1 MAWSLLPVSPGTFN
15 WPWVVGF
22 VVCILLVNWFLFYF
36 NRLCGTVVSFLIRTY
51 TWHRYRAWIDIGA
64 IQLSLLGGRLF
75 IKQLRYHAEN
85 ETILIQQGFIT
96 WRYWMPYGR
105 QVDLLP
111 TSNADVDETDPKAD
125 ASSERTG
132 SIKSSRINDNAEA
145 RIAINI
151 TGLEWFVYNRTP
163 AYDAIIAANA
173 AAANATV
180 EGGLSWPSRGTNE
193 SIGDQ
198 KQQTVD
204 EKASYPTSSSAQ
216 SSLAKGHH
224 ISPRGKTLEEAPESI
239 TRVSTASTRSDDQ
252 PQEADVSSFYPL
264 MLKFLPVGVECSKGA
279 ISLGNEGTRAIVVS
293 TFAKAKGHIDATCAD
308 ATDIFRQVFDFEFE
322 HPVIQ
327 MKPNPDYR
335 RPQRA
340 FAERIIQGLDVPA
353 TQTSWWHRL
362 SYANRRKTKATA
374 RHHLKKLIP
383 GFRSSEDSFLPH
395 SLLSRD
401 PPAMAAVDESSPESN
416 TVWHG
421 LDRYLDENDGDDH
434 EAWAHIDYA
443 RFSTILDSPALHF
456 NFYWDQPGTVTAEDL
471 SQSNSVNGSPPPAY
485 GMRLVIRGGD
495 VNYGPWADR
504 LRLEV
509 QSAFFPAFYMPTV
522 PAERLK
528 AGDLRQYSRMAID
541 VEVDEDVALRVPT
554 REESKDWQWR
564 GRAQA
569 AREAAIQHKHR
580 EKKHFRFRRAHKP
593 VHGNNVRPFGW
604 FNFTVGKKSVVNYDL
619 AMLPDSTGY
628 PNSLHISLND
638 TRVTSSVN
646 HALLWRCPTHKIHAD
661 LSYPLQWNDLHKWS
675 FNVESDQLD
684 MFLLRDHMFLLVD
697 LISDFTAGRKPD
709 FMTFVPYHY
718 QIGLLFH
725 DLKLYLNA
733 NDFNIIDKPN
743 DMDANAFLIL
753 GFSMLN
759 GTVGIPLE
767 FYEPRQSQITFKADG
782 TNGFLDI
789 STPTWNTLN
798 TLLDDPKIPD
808 LKRLLLLKGLAL
820 DGSFNYW
827 ASVAPNQT
835 DSLFMNVTGSDPRFH
850 LHGFLIRSF
859 MNIKDNYFG
868 DHLHFRTLEEYQDL
882 IHDPD
887 MVARLTQRP
896 VKKVNDLDVILTV
909 HVHRSAI
916 LVPANIYT
924 RRRGLRAD
932 VLLIE
937 ADMRFTNYYMDLQL
951 NTSPIEC
958 ALETIGLP
966 GEPPDVSS
974 CQLFIESLT
983 VVGHRLY
990 GAPPAEP
997 AYAGHWD
1004 IDLGFVSGQIS
1015 SFFLQTLILSV
1026 QALIFAVDDYE
1037 NALPPVFVEPVHDV
1051 SFVRARASGLRVWLL
1066 SGHSAFLLDLA
1077 PLVVNFDD
1085 WAGQHFAK
1093 HVDVNLPGI
1102 SVGAVDLESAL
1113 HYHEHRVSQPET
1125 FALFKTSLRL
1135 AVLDKS
1141 KDLTE
1146 TRALQQH
1153 YIKYHD
1159 QRTHRADRLLHPS
1172 HHSHVHRPAVTPE
1185 WARDEPYMPL
1195 PSFPWPITDEDDGAS
1210 TARPRIQQK
1219 SSFLSLHSSSGSV
1232 RKSRVA
1238 RQKVRQQKK
1247 TRDAAA
1253 RNRPTTLKPSEPG
1266 HERTSFASVV
1276 HASSWATPYFS
1287 LQDVVLDERDL
1298 PELPERGSTTHR
1310 HRDETVGLDALESQQ
1325 AKDVAHM
1332 GVLCLLENGLVG
1344 FCMPAFMSS
1353 IATLIKELQ
1362 PQNSLDRLDT
1372 LQREVIG
1379 LVVKRY
1385 APKEPSQDLDI
1396 GVRLPTACIR
1406 LKNGSVI
1413 AEPLRSRSND
1423 HYDISIQD
1431 GHADCRLQ
1439 SRQNTDD
1446 ADFPLNPT
1454 AMVIHTSV
1462 RHLGVSVSDNAI
1474 ASSSPAYSSLT
1485 LADIGIWFSS
1495 AELLK
1500 GTVQVNSVVGEVGA
1514 AQTKPMAALLHR
1526 TTDLIEGIVAKFVG
1540 LDDSCNT
1547 RHLVYHLTQAATTT
1561 ASDPVFLTRPAY
1573 VLRTASVH
1581 PRASESWK
1589 ILARLRNS
1597 FTAANIQQPQLYPA
1611 ECACCNEEL
1620 DEQQRQQILKTF
1632 DQWQTWDGSPNDKA
1646 QIVTALF
1653 GPDVQSDG
1661 TDAGPKPLQLELL
1674 FGHVAVVLDPGI
1686 HQTAVYFNSIAT
1698 DVFLDPTS
1706 RQSAVA
1712 ATKLSIQTHVS
1723 DIDLVIDWAIVELAA
1738 NLLDIIQASE
1748 SNKTG
1753 DKEVTE
1759 RAPPTKTEPLLVEI
1773 VVGAD
1778 LASITATSEN
1788 LRLKL
1793 GSELFRASVFLV
1805 PGKNSEMAPVFSVA
1819 STTAMSKLEGRQRS
1833 LLGWK
1838 LSGPKLCGSVMPPDS
1853 ASAKPRT
1860 VKIAAACDKLR
1871 FSLREDIPALLGVVQ
1886 RVVDQE
1892 IEEVYRQFSHIQLPT
1907 KAESERRA
1915 SESTSL
1921 PSHVDF
1927 HLAMFLDDYK
1937 MDLVLLPALRYGI
1950 KGRVARSSV
1959 TPRGIGKFA
1968 INFDLERHEHS
1979 FSGIW
1984 AKSFEAPAVL
1994 QMPSVNGRISVMS
2007 IADITTLRAHATVDL
2022 VEFEAS
2028 AVRACFDVI
2037 NQPGFLNS
2045 INSIRAKAKNL
2056 QASTSRIFDPQEQL
2070 TAPTKKPS
2078 TSVFRFGV
2086 DGTFAG
2092 IKIHCVAPNSRQ
2104 GEEAEAHLN
2113 FWLGPTAV
2121 RVSNI
2126 MPGSVQVYER
2136 PQFNIAV
2143 HDVGLGL
2150 YRTAP
2155 YGGRLNHGKVSLA
2168 LRMSGVTEQD
2178 GKGNWI
2184 HVYHLSSSGINMD
2197 LFQESASLV
2206 VDIAAFLQARLKSIT
2221 ISEQAKNLKPIRR
2234 FTLAALEHPKTVQAD
2249 DELEHA
2255 ADETEDSKSSC
2266 FFDSVFSLNVDRIQ
2280 LRWGL
2285 HEDAAPISP
2294 GRPLEDLVFSI
2305 RKIEFR
2311 TRREGSARLSIQDLQ
2326 LQLVPHHQDLIKRT
2340 ANSAL
2345 LPEVIF
2351 SAAYLST
2358 GKDRRF
2364 AFQAKGKA
2372 LDLRLAADF
2381 VVPATQIQRAL
2392 GAAGSELRSAKDWL
2406 STSTATPE
2414 AKLSPGSIMGSKRLA
2429 SLLVDADFAGAIFHI
2444 SPRQQE
2450 ERNSAFGMLKGPK
2463 RSKAGRYNQ
2472 AVHGEGSNEAT
2483 LQAPG
2488 VAVKVEYHHGK
2499 CEDDPT
2505 LRTEIKVAASS
2516 NTLYPSVVPLILDI
2530 SSSIKEVLGDGE
2542 PTSKKV
2548 EEDTSQTAS
2557 KYLSDATIKGGDP
2570 TAILGPTKLIAG
2582 LWVQKQEFSLSCQ
2595 PIARVSA
2602 TARFDDISLIVNTVQ
2617 GPDQS
2622 RFFSILTTF
2631 NNLQASV
2638 QHVYSRE
2645 STASFD
2651 VDSIVIS
2658 LMNSKHVS
2666 GTTGISAI
2674 LNVSPV
2680 KTDLNAK
2687 QMQDFLL
2694 FREIWYPAELR
2705 GKAKSAEPPPRPSET
2720 QAFAIQKY
2728 QQMTVGQGTLPWNA
2742 IVSIQELKMRVDW
2755 GPTLG
2760 KSTFNIKK
2768 FWVSSNKNS
2777 DAEQNLCIGFDKVG
2791 VESSGRMSGFVELQN
2806 VRVRSGIRWPAY
2818 ALEATR
2824 APLIQASIGFDHLR
2838 VKGAFD
2844 YQTFLV
2850 ADVSYFEPLMYNVHK
2865 VGGRENDRLVAIL
2878 SGGKIQVFC
2887 TALAG
2892 AQGLALFQAF
2902 ERLVEEKREAY
2913 EESLQELDKFLRRRS
2928 AFPSVANTTPPAD
2941 SSTTRTAAALAPIDE
2956 GFSLHTDVVVS
2967 LKAIDLGV
2975 FPSTFFDNQI
2985 LKVTTIDTQ
2994 TRFAVA
3000 TTKQRTHSAL
3010 GMRLGEVRVA
3020 LASVSQ
3026 PTTKALD
3033 DVSVEGVIERATTAR
3048 GGTILKVPRLV
3059 SSMQTWQTDHSNVVE
3074 YIFRST
3080 FEGKIDVG
3088 WNYSRISFIR
3098 GMWQTHSRALAQRLG
3113 KPLPEPAVKITA
3125 EPASTGEGKE
3135 KITAVVNMPTSSK
3148 YIYIALEPPIID
3160 TPQLRDMGE
3169 ATPPLEWIGL
3179 HRDRLPE
3186 ATHSVAIVSLLEV
3199 AREVEDAY
3207 WKERPEGGQPEIIMT
3222 DAPPSVPLSFSNNF
3236 WGRDDAGVDPLL
3248 TRMHNAKTTSDEL
3261 KSFYSA
3267 RAAIEDDYARKMLQL
3282 SRKPLG
3288 SVEQGSLRA
3297 SLDVARGETESMG
3310 KQHALIAQQIR
3321 TECEEP
3327 LAAFAG
3333 SIKERRKIIQNGV
3346 ERLLKTKQNQTAQV
3360 NKARDKYEQ
3369 DCLRIKGYLAQ
3380 GHMVMGQEERKN
3392 KAKLEKTQIN
3402 MASNSNDYEAAVKA
3416 LEETTMRWNKEW
3428 KAACDKFQDLEEER
3442 IDFTK
3447 SSLWAFANTAS
3458 TVCVSDDASCEKIR
3472 LALEKCEVE
3481 KDISS
3486 FIMMSGTGQEIPDP
3500 PKFINFCRGDLD
3512 TASETSD
3519 GEYTVA
3525 QFARTTNPAFRSA
3538 SPAMAHAAPVQS
3550 SVSGRGF
3557 SEERAMPEDNEPT
3570 PNRAN
3575 SGRPPPLNYKQADH
3589 VHVPP
3594 DYSPSQHGPLQ
3605 QVPHNQFPM
3614 DGMTQFC
3621 RNDAPSRA
3629 DTAYSSSGRPGSR
3642 DNESELSAPSSF
3654 TTADQSSRN
3663 PSPTK
3668 HLPGGVG
3675 LPGMTS
3681 APPSPEKSEQRSRIG
3696 IFNSPFRRKSKKE
3709 LNATSSEVSTRSAY
3723 NVAASSSRINLS
3735 QHNPPSSHSSP
3746 VKAAPKPVDR
3756 RPASIAVDD
3765 GEPVAPGASF
3775 QLNVGN
3781 NVFDVDSP
3789 DNQNS
3794 SFRGP
3799 QQLAR
3804 RAMFNAPLNSNPPAS
3819 LDDPISAALAD
3830 LTNKTGNTSLPSK
3843 QSSHRDPVDRYH
3855 GIHTP
3860 APDQAPEQRPPTM
3873 SDPARISAQH
3883 GRTPPPA
3890 YDTMSQAGGPS
3901 RAPGHARAQSVLG
3914 VPQPAHTKK
3923 EMIDRTRT
3931 WGTQPQGGNAYGG
3944 SASSPARPVS
3954 RNGDGR
3960 PVSRNGARSPG
3971 PGSYIQ
3977 TNPQMRARSPAP
3989 SAYPRAASPNPM
4001 ARQSYGSQVNGS
4013 GVGME
4018 MQLSSQDVSRY
4029 NDGGAGS
4036 HRSRSQVR
4044 PQSSYGGPTK
4054 ALYSYA
4060 AAIPEELSFAKGDV
4074 LGILRLQDDGWWEAQ
4089 VKESPKGATAIGGL
4103 GLVPSNYLHVC

>member
-36 NRLCGTVVSFLIRTY
+36 NRVCGTVVSFLIRTY

-64 IQLSLLGGRLF
+64 IQLSLLGGRIF
-75 IKQLRYHAEN
+75 IKQLRYYAEN

-96 WRYWMPYGR
+96 WRYWIPYGR

-111 TSNADVDETDPKAD
+111 LSNAGSNETDPKED
-125 ASSERTG
+125 TSSSKPAE
-132 SIKSSRINDNAEA
+132 SIKSNRTHDGAEA
-145 RIAINI
+145 RITINI

-173 AAANATV
+173 AAANVTV
-180 EGGLSWPSRGTNE
+180 EGDMSWPSKGADE
-193 SIGDQ
+193 Q
-198 KQQTVD
+198 KVD
-204 EKASYPTSSSAQ
+204 EKASYPTSSSAE
-216 SSLAKGHH
+216 SSLAN
-224 ISPRGKTLEEAPESI
+224 GKPMSQPSKTMEEAPESI
-239 TRVSTASTRSDDQ
+239 TRVFTASTRSSDEQ
-252 PQEADVSSFYPL
+252 AQEAEVSSFYPL

-308 ATDIFRQVFDFEFE
+308 ATDIYRQVFDFEFE

-335 RPQRA
+335 RPQHA

-353 TQTSWWHRL
+353 SETSWWHRL
-362 SYANRRKTKATA
+362 SYSNRQKKKAAA
-374 RHHLKKLIP
+374 RHHLQKLIP
-383 GFRSSEDSFLPH
+383 GFRSSADSFLPH
-395 SLLSRD
+395 SLLSRG
-401 PPAMAAVDESSPESN
+401 PPALAAIDESGPGSSA
-416 TVWHG
+416 VWHG
-421 LDRYLDENDGDDH
+421 LDRYLDENDVDDH

-456 NFYWDQPGTVTAEDL
+456 NFYWDQPGTVTPEDL
-471 SQSNSVNGSPPPAY
+471 CQGHSVNGSQPPAY

-509 QSAFFPAFYMPTV
+509 QSAFFPASYMPTA

-528 AGDLRQYSRMAID
+528 AGDIRQYSRMAID
-541 VEVDEDVALRVPT
+541 VEVDEDVSLRVPT

-619 AMLPDSTGY
+619 AMLPDGTGY
-628 PNSLHISLND
+628 PNALDITLND

-646 HALLWRCPTHKIHAD
+646 HALLWRCPTHKINAD
-661 LSYPLQWNDLHKWS
+661 LSYPLQWNDLHRWT

-697 LISDFTAGRKPD
+697 LMSDFTAGRKSD

-725 DLKLYLNA
+725 DIKLYLNA

-753 GFSMLN
+753 GFSMLK

-767 FYEPRQSQITFKADG
+767 LYAPRQSEITFKADG
-782 TNGFLDI
+782 TNAFLDI

-798 TLLDDPKIPD
+798 TLLDDPMIPD
-808 LKRLLLLKGLAL
+808 LKRLVLLKALAL

-827 ASVAPNQT
+827 ASIAPNQT
-835 DSLFMNVTGSDPRFH
+835 DSLFMNVSGSDPRFH

-887 MVARLTQRP
+887 MVARLNQRP
-896 VKKVNDLDVILTV
+896 LRKVNDLDVILTI

-924 RRRGLRAD
+924 RRRGFRAD

-958 ALETIGLP
+958 ALETIRSV
-966 GEPPDVSS
+966 GEPPDVTS
-974 CQLFIESLT
+974 CQLFIESVT

-1004 IDLGFVSGQIS
+1004 VDLGFVSGQIS
-1015 SFFLQTLILSV
+1015 SFFLQTLILSI
-1026 QALIFAVDDYE
+1026 QSLTFAVDDYE
-1037 NALPPVFVEPVHDV
+1037 NALPPVFVEAIHDV
-1051 SFVRARASGLRVWLL
+1051 SFVRARAAGLRVWLL
-1066 SGHSAFLLDLA
+1066 AGQSAFLLDLE
-1077 PLVVNFDD
+1077 PLIVNFDD
-1085 WAGQHFAK
+1085 WAGKDFAK

-1102 SVGAVDLESAL
+1102 SLGAVDLESAL
-1113 HYHEHRVSQPET
+1113 HYHEHRISQPET

-1159 QRTHRADRLLHPS
+1159 QRTHRADRLLHPT
-1172 HHSHVHRPAVTPE
+1172 HHSHVHRPTVTPE

-1195 PSFPWPITDEDDGAS
+1195 PGFPWPFGDGDGES
-1210 TARPRIQQK
+1210 TARPRIQAK
-1219 SSFLSLHSSSGSV
+1219 NSFLSLHSSAGSV
-1232 RKSRVA
+1232 RKSGVA
-1238 RQKVRQQKK
+1238 RQRVRRQGK
-1247 TRDAAA
+1247 TSDRGA
-1253 RNRPTTLKPSEPG
+1253 RNRKTTSRPSKPEHQPTN
-1266 HERTSFASVV
+1266 FASVV
-1276 HASSWATPYFS
+1276 HASSWATPYFA
-1287 LQDVVLDERDL
+1287 LRDVVLDESDL
-1298 PELPERGSTTHR
+1298 PELPERGSATHR
-1310 HRDETVGLDALESQQ
+1310 HTDEAVVGLDDLETQQ
-1325 AKDVAHM
+1325 PKGVVHM

-1344 FCMPAFMSS
+1344 FCTPAFMSS
-1353 IATLIKELQ
+1353 IAALIKELQ

-1372 LQREVIG
+1372 LQREVME

-1385 APKEPSQDLDI
+1385 APKKSSQDLDV

-1406 LKNGSVI
+1406 LKNSSAV
-1413 AEPLRSRSND
+1413 AEPFRNVNND
-1423 HYDISIQD
+1423 HYDISMQD
-1431 GHADCRLQ
+1431 GHADCRFQ
-1439 SRQNTDD
+1439 SRQNMDSE
-1446 ADFPLNPT
+1446 APLTPT
-1454 AMVIHTSV
+1454 AMVIHTYV
-1462 RHLGVSVSDNAI
+1462 RHLGISVSDNAV
-1474 ASSSPAYSSLT
+1474 ASSAPAYSSLR

-1500 GTVQVNSVVGEVGA
+1500 GTVQVSSVVGEVGA

-1526 TTDLIEGIVAKFVG
+1526 TTDLIEGIIGNFDG
-1540 LDDSCNT
+1540 LDDSSQT
-1547 RHLVYHLTQAATTT
+1547 MHLVYHLTQAATTT
-1561 ASDPVFLTRPAY
+1561 ASDPVFLTSPSY

-1581 PRASESWK
+1581 PRTSESWK
-1589 ILARLRNS
+1589 ILARLRNT
-1597 FTAANIQQPQLYPA
+1597 FTTANGQQTQRFPT
-1611 ECACCNEEL
+1611 ECDSCNEEL
-1620 DEQQRQQILKTF
+1620 DEKQRQQILKTF
-1632 DQWQTWDGSPNDKA
+1632 DRWQTWDGFPNDGA
-1646 QIVTALF
+1646 QIITALF
-1653 GPDVQSDG
+1653 GQDVKSDG
-1661 TDAGPKPLQLELL
+1661 TDTETKPLQLELL
-1674 FGHVAVVLDPGI
+1674 LGHVAVVLDPGI
-1686 HQTAVYFNSIAT
+1686 HQTAVFFNGIAT
-1698 DVFLDPTS
+1698 DIFLDPTG

-1712 ATKLSIQTHVS
+1712 AAKLSIQLHVS
-1723 DIDLVIDWAIVELAA
+1723 DVDLNIDWALVELAA

-1748 SNKTG
+1748 ANKARDEQVIELASPSPG
-1753 DKEVTE
+1753 
-1759 RAPPTKTEPLLVEI
+1759 KTEALLVEI

-1778 LASITATSEN
+1778 LASMTATSEN
-1788 LRLKL
+1788 LRVRL

-1805 PGKNSEMAPVFSVA
+1805 PEKNSEIAPIFSA
-1819 STTAMSKLEGRQRS
+1819 AATTAMLRVDGRQRS

-1838 LSGPKLCGSVMPPDS
+1838 LSGPKLCGSVMPADS

-1871 FSLREDIPALLGVVQ
+1871 FSLREDIPALLDVVQ
-1886 RVVDQE
+1886 TLVDQE
-1892 IEEVYRQFSHIQLPT
+1892 LGDVYQRFPHIQLPR
-1907 KAESERRA
+1907 KSDPPA
-1915 SESTSL
+1915 SESAPPSS
-1921 PSHVDF
+1921 SHVDF

-1937 MDLVLLPALRYGI
+1937 MDLILLPALRYGI
-1950 KGRVARSSV
+1950 RGSVARSSV

-1968 INFDLERHEHS
+1968 INFDLESHEHS
-1979 FSGIW
+1979 FRGIW

-1994 QMPSVNGRISVMS
+1994 QMPSINGRVSVMS
-2007 IADITTLRAHATVDL
+2007 IADVTTLRAHTTVEL

-2028 AVRACFDVI
+2028 AVRACFDVV

-2045 INSIRAKAKNL
+2045 INSIQSKVDDI
-2056 QASTSRIFDPQEQL
+2056 QASTSRIFEPREQL
-2070 TAPTKKPS
+2070 APVTKKPS
-2078 TSVFRFGV
+2078 TSVFRFGA

-2092 IKIHCVAPNSRQ
+2092 IKIHCVAPSSRQ
-2104 GEEAEAHLN
+2104 GEADAHLN
-2113 FWLGPTAV
+2113 FWLGPTSIK
-2121 RVSNI
+2121 VSNI
-2126 MPGSVQVYER
+2126 MPSSVKVHER
-2136 PQFNIAV
+2136 PQFNVAV

-2150 YRTAP
+2150 YRKEAF
-2155 YGGRLNHGKVSLA
+2155 GNGRTNHGKVSLA
-2168 LRMSGVTEQD
+2168 LRMSGITEQD
-2178 GKGNWI
+2178 DKGNSI
-2184 HVYHLSSSGINMD
+2184 HVYQLCSSGINVD

-2221 ISEQAKNLKPIRR
+2221 ISEQAKNLKPIRK
-2234 FTLAALEHPKTVQAD
+2234 FTLAALEHPKPVTVDNDLDHA
-2249 DELEHA
+2249 LE
-2255 ADETEDSKSSC
+2255 ETESKSSS
-2266 FFDSVFSLNVDRIQ
+2266 FFDSVISVNVDRIQ

-2285 HEDAAPISP
+2285 HEEVAPMSP

-2305 RKIEFR
+2305 RKIELR
-2311 TRREGSARLSIQDLQ
+2311 TRREGSARLSIHDLQ

-2358 GKDRRF
+2358 RKDRRF

-2392 GAAGSELRSAKDWL
+2392 GAAGSELRSAKEWL
-2406 STSTATPE
+2406 STSAATPE
-2414 AKLSPGSIMGSKRLA
+2414 AKLSPGSILGSKRLA
-2429 SLLVDADFAGAIFHI
+2429 SLLVDADFAGAIVHI

-2450 ERNSAFGMLKGPK
+2450 ERNSVFGMLKGPK
-2463 RSKAGRYNQ
+2463 RSQAGRYHQ

-2488 VAVKVEYHHGK
+2488 VAVKVEYHHGNG
-2499 CEDDPT
+2499 EDDPT

-2530 SSSIKEVLGDGE
+2530 SSSIKEVLGEGK
-2542 PTSKKV
+2542 PTSNKA
-2548 EEDTSQTAS
+2548 EEESPQTAS
-2557 KYLSDATIKGGDP
+2557 KYYLSDATMKGGDP

-2617 GPDQS
+2617 GHDQS

-2631 NNLQASV
+2631 NKLQASV

-2705 GKAKSAEPPPRPSET
+2705 GKTKTAEPPPRPSET

-2777 DAEQNLCIGFDKVG
+2777 DAEQNLCIGFDRVG
-2791 VESSGRMSGFVELQN
+2791 VESSGRMSGFVELEN
-2806 VRVRSGIRWPAY
+2806 FRVRSGIRWPAY

-2824 APLIQASIGFDHLR
+2824 APLVQASIGFDHLR

-2844 YQTFLV
+2844 YQTFVV
-2850 ADVSYFEPLMYNVHK
+2850 ADVSYFEPLMYNVHE
-2865 VGGRENDRLVAIL
+2865 VGGKENDRLVAIL

-2928 AFPSVANTTPPAD
+2928 VFPSALNTTPPAD
-2941 SSTTRTAAALAPIDE
+2941 ASTTRTALAPIE

-2967 LKAIDLGV
+2967 LNAIDLGV

-2994 TRFAVA
+2994 ARFAVA
-3000 TTKQRTHSAL
+3000 TTEQRTHSAL

-3059 SSMQTWQTDHSNVVE
+3059 SSMQTWQTEHSNVVE

-3125 EPASTGEGKE
+3125 EPASTGEGGQGKE

-3148 YIYIALEPPIID
+3148 YVYVALEPPIID

-3179 HRDRLPE
+3179 HRDKLPE

-3207 WKERPEGGQPEIIMT
+3207 VRIL
-3222 DAPPSVPLSFSNNF
+3222 VSNNF

-3261 KSFYSA
+3261 KSFYAA
-3267 RAAIEDDYARKMLQL
+3267 RAAIEEDYARKMLQL

-3416 LEETTMRWNKEW
+3416 LEETTGRWNKEW

-3486 FIMMSGTGQEIPDP
+3486 FIKTCGTGQEIPDP
-3500 PKFINFCRGDLD
+3500 PKFINFCRGDID
-3512 TASETSD
+3512 TASEVSD

-3525 QFARTTNPAFRSA
+3525 QFPRTTNPAFRSA
-3538 SPAMAHAAPVQS
+3538 SPALTQATMHHHHS
-3550 SVSGRGF
+3550 SPSGRGF
-3557 SEERAMPEDNEPT
+3557 SQEHAMPEDDEPT

-3575 SGRPPPLNYKQADH
+3575 SGRPPPLNYRQTDH
-3589 VHVPP
+3589 PHVPP

-3654 TTADQSSRN
+3654 TTADQASRN
-3663 PSPTK
+3663 ASPTK
-3668 HLPGGVG
+3668 HLPGSIG

-3681 APPSPEKSEQRSRIG
+3681 GPPSPDKSEQKSRIG

-3709 LNATSSEVSTRSAY
+3709 LNATSSEISTRSAY
-3723 NVAASSSRINLS
+3723 NNAASSSRINLS
-3735 QHNPPSSHSSP
+3735 QYNTPSSHSSP
-3746 VKAAPKPVDR
+3746 TKAVTKAAPDR
-3756 RPASIAVDD
+3756 RPVSMAVDD
-3765 GEPVAPGASF
+3765 AEPVAPGASF

-3789 DNQNS
+3789 DHQNS

-3804 RAMFNAPLNSNPPAS
+3804 RGLFNAPPNSNAQVS

-3860 APDQAPEQRPPTM
+3860 APDQAPEQRPPAISS
-3873 SDPARISAQH
+3873 SDSARISAQH

-3890 YDTMSQAGGPS
+3890 YDNMSQAGGPS
-3901 RAPGHARAQSVLG
+3901 RAPAHARAQSVLG

-3931 WGTQPQGGNAYGG
+3931 WGTQPQGANAYGG
-3944 SASSPARPVS
+3944 SVASPARPAS

-4001 ARQSYGSQVNGS
+4001 ARPSYGSQVNGS

-4029 NDGGAGS
+4029 SDGGAGS
-4036 HRSRSQVR
+4036 HRSRSQMR
-4044 PQSSYGGPTK
+4044 PQSSYGGPGGDPYPQQQQTK
-4054 ALYSYA
+4054 ALYSYT

-4089 VKESPKGATAIGGL
+4089 VKESPKAATPIGGL